1 LAGVVLIFAEP
12 QRRRLGMIE
21 AFSLKTAH
29 LFGDALLSQARLRH
43 RVFVEHR
50 ALDHPSYDGME
61 YDRYDTP
68 AAVYLVWRDP
78 QRVVRGLIRLVP
90 TSLPYMTEQNWPFL
104 CQRRPLPKSGAIWE
118 SSRVCVDKTY
128 IAAIRKR
135 IMPEMLCGVH
145 EFCLHNGYEAVI
157 GVTRKH
163 LLEHYL
169 PGKLQWLG
177 PTAEVEGEQEAA
189 FYIPTQDMRPHA
201 SCSRLGIPERVLS
214 FEPVSQEAAA

>member
-1 LAGVVLIFAEP
+1 
-12 QRRRLGMIE
+12 MIE

-29 LFGDALLSQARLRH
+29 LFGDALLSQARLRY

-50 ALDHPSYDGME
+50 SLDHPFYDGME
-61 YDRYDTP
+61 YDRFDTP
-68 AAVYLVWRDP
+68 AAVYIVWRDP
-78 QRVVRGLIRLVP
+78 QRIVRGLIRLVP
-90 TSLPYMTEQNWPFL
+90 TSLPYMLEQYWPFL
-104 CQRRPLPKSGAIWE
+104 CERRPLPKSAAIWE

-128 IAAIRKR
+128 NSTIRKR

-145 EFCLHNGYEAVI
+145 EFCAHNGYEAVV

-177 PTAEVEGEQEAA
+177 ATAEIEGEQEAA
-189 FYIPTQDMRPHA
+189 FYIPTEDMRPHA
-201 SCSRLGIPERVLS
+201 YCSRLGIPERVLS